1 MVTDALTVDLLDNG
15 LQKPRNKGLALALGL
30 LQPTADIFI
39 FRGFEPLERLIF
51 QLALKII

>member
-39 FRGFEPLERLIF
+39 FRGFEPLERLIL
-51 QLALKII
+51 QLALQII